1 MMAGESGPLVS
12 GARTGPLA
20 GVRIV
25 EIGALGPAPMCA
37 MLLADLGASVLR
49 IDRKGEV
56 DLGLKRPR
64 HLDLLLRSRGAIALD
79 LKSHADRDLAL
90 RLIGRADALIEG
102 FRPGVMERLGLGPE
116 PCLNLNPRLV
126 YGRMTG
132 WGQEGPLAQAAG
144 HDLNYIALTGALNAI
159 GPTGGAP
166 AIPLNLVGDFGG
178 GALYLAMGI
187 LAAIIHSRSSGNG
200 QVIDAAMVD
209 GAASLQTMFFGFMA
223 AGLWKPQRGS
233 NSVDSGSHFYQVYQC
248 KDGKWVSVAAIERR
262 FYAELIR
269 LLEIDP
275 ATIGEQMDPASW
287 PRGRALLAAKFSS
300 RTRDEWCAVLEGT
313 DACFAPILSWDEVAD
328 HPHMQARN
336 TLIEVAGVT
345 QPAPAPRFSGSPP
358 GPPTPPAELSPEAA
372 IRALQEWMSEQE
384 IRDLRQSNII

>member
-1 MMAGESGPLVS
+1 MKVGGPEQRAS
-12 GARTGPLA
+12 ATRAGPLA
-20 GVRIV
+20 GLRIV

-49 IDRKGEV
+49 IDRKGDA

-79 LKSHADRDLAL
+79 LKSQADRDLTL

-116 PCLNLNPRLV
+116 PCLSNNPRLV

-187 LAAIIHSRSSGNG
+187 LAAIIHSRSSGSG

-209 GAASLQTMFFGFMA
+209 GAASLQTMFFGFVA

-248 KDGKWVSVAAIERR
+248 KDGKWISVAAIERR
-262 FYAELIR
+262 FYAELLR

-275 ATIGEQMDPASW
+275 ATIGEQMDPTSW

-300 RTRDEWCAVLEGT
+300 RTRDEWCALLEGT

-345 QPAPAPRFSGSPP
+345 QPAPAPRFSRSPP

-372 IRALQEWMSEQE
+372 EQALREWMTEEE

>member
-90 RLIGRADALIEG
+90 HLIGRADALIEG

-116 PCLNLNPRLV
+116 PCLSINPRLV

-209 GAASLQTMFFGFMA
+209 GAASLQTMFFGFTA

-248 KDGKWVSVAAIERR
+248 SDGKWISVAAIERR
-262 FYAELIR
+262 FYAELLR

-345 QPAPAPRFSGSPP
+345 QPAPAPRFSRSPP

-372 IRALQEWMSEQE
+372 VRALQEWMSEQE